1 MHLKINRNLWKRYLE
16 RKFSWKGDWI
26 VVWKEY
32 CKIWATIWGIPWL
45 ILFKLLVI
53 LNFSKSI
60 CELLI
65 LVNIISALYASFDRK
80 KRNLCQY
87 TTLRYPSYTENL
99 SELELERWSWD
110 GFYLL
115 DNEISHRLASVK
127 RKTLVLDLDETLIH
141 SQHDGMGRQTVA
153 RPGLYPPGG

>member
-1 MHLKINRNLWKRYLE
+1 MKI
-16 RKFSWKGDWI
+16 F
-26 VVWKEY
+26 
-32 CKIWATIWGIPWL
+32 
-45 ILFKLLVI
+45 
-53 LNFSKSI
+53 
-60 CELLI
+60 

-99 SELELERWSWD
+99 SELELERLRLF
-110 GFYLL
+110 FYHLVKR
-115 DNEISHRLASVK
+115 NFRLASVK

-153 RPGLYPPGG
+153 RPGS

>member
-1 MHLKINRNLWKRYLE
+1 M
-16 RKFSWKGDWI
+16 
-26 VVWKEY
+26 
-32 CKIWATIWGIPWL
+32 
-45 ILFKLLVI
+45 FKLLVI

-153 RPGLYPPGG
+153 RPGSYPPGG

>member
-1 MHLKINRNLWKRYLE
+1 MKSIIFFISE

-45 ILFKLLVI
+45 ILFKLLVLEI
-53 LNFSKSI
+53 FIISIFIKIFSKYNIGSLCIVWQKETKLMSI
-60 CELLI
+60 Y
-65 LVNIISALYASFDRK
+65 NTTISVIYWKFIRVRTRK
-80 KRNLCQY
+80 VG
-87 TTLRYPSYTENL
+87 
-99 SELELERWSWD
+99 SWIKIWL
-110 GFYLL
+110 FTIFT
-115 DNEISHRLASVK
+115 NRLASVK

-153 RPGLYPPGG
+153 RPGSFFII